1 MTYVADVNYST
12 LVAVGSSVVSE
23 WVGGAG
29 RHRGAL
35 LEAATGV
42 TTTTTRRTTEA
53 PAAAEATTEA
63 TTSDK
68 STAAAHGATET
79 AATSHGSPKATT
91 AAAAAKASTTAGKSV
106 LADFKGAT
114 LPVVTIELLNGDTG
128 IVGGLESNDTRALGA
143 SSGIGVHV
151 STNDGT
157 ILSCI
162 ENQVNSSY
170 PLTRHVV
177 GAKFRRG

>member
-42 TTTTTRRTTEA
+42 TTTTRRTTEA

-79 AATSHGSPKATT
+79 AATSHGSSKATT
-91 AAAAAKASTTAGKSV
+91 AAAAKASTAAGKSV
-106 LADFKGAT
+106 LADFKRAT

-128 IVGGLESNDTRALGA
+128 IVGGLESNNTRALGA
-143 SSGIGVHV
+143 SGGIGVHV